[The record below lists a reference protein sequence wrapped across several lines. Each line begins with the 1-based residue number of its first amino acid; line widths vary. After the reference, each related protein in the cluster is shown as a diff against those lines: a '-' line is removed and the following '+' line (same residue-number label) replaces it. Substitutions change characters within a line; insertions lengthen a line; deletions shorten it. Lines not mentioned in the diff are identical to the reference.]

1 MIGLVAVVV
10 ESLRLHDYLLI
21 VGALVVFA
29 LSLRSRDLGL
39 VAYFIYALYSTQ
51 RVDVTS
57 LYLYQG
63 FTTALTFALAML
75 LLLEDVLRGKP
86 RVESAELIPSLLVFL
101 GVFIPESF
109 IAGSLLYLAV
119 KVFSP
124 WGVLFGGVV
133 TALLF
138 LLRDTLMSMGAAGQV
153 AVLSAVTL
161 GVIGVLYLL
170 KGPGERPM
178 FGADNRYKNFE

>member
-10 ESLRLHDYLLI
+10 ESLRLHDYPLI
-21 VGALVVFA
+21 IGALVVFV
-29 LSLRSRDLGL
+29 LSLKSKDLGL

-57 LYLYQG
+57 LYSYQS
-63 FTTALTFALAML
+63 FTTALIFALAML
-75 LLLEDVLRGKP
+75 LLLEDVLRGKSE
-86 RVESAELIPSLLVFL
+86 VESAELIPSLLLFL
-101 GVFIPESF
+101 GVFVPESF

-119 KVFSP
+119 RVFSP

-133 TALLF
+133 ACLLF
-138 LLRDTLMSMGAAGQV
+138 LLRDTLMSLGAPGQV

-170 KGPGERPM
+170 KGPEKRPM
-178 FGADNRYKNFE
+178 FGANNRVQKL